1 MYTIAILAAGTSKRL
16 GQPKQLLPWNEKIL
30 LQHTLDEAETLGLP
44 VLLILGAYYK
54 EIEDA
59 IVAGPQTR
67 VLFNENWPEG
77 MASSVRLAVE
87 QVSKE
92 TEFLLF
98 CVCDQ
103 PFLNAAI
110 LQQLIQQQ
118 QLTQQPIV
126 GAMYQNGATGV
137 PMLLHRSFFGD
148 LNALSGD
155 VGAKK
160 IAARNPDKMATFDFP
175 LGHLDVDTLDDYEQL
190 THP

>member
-16 GQPKQLLPWNEKIL
+16 GQPKQLLPWKEKIL
-30 LQHTLDEAETLGLP
+30 LQHTLDEAENLGVP
-44 VLLILGAYYK
+44 VLLILGAFYK

-59 IVAGPQTR
+59 IVVGPQTR

-77 MASSVRLAVE
+77 MASSVRMAVE
-87 QVSKE
+87 QVSAE
-92 TEFLLF
+92 TEYLLF

-103 PFLNAAI
+103 PFLNTAI

-126 GAMYQNGATGV
+126 GAMYKNGATGV
-137 PMLLHRSFFGD
+137 PMLLHRSFFSE
-148 LNALSGD
+148 LLTLSGD

-160 IAARNPDKMATFDFP
+160 IAAQHPDKMATFDFP
-175 LGHLDVDTLDDYEQL
+175 LGHLDVDTLDDYAQL